1 MKKITILALGLAVC
15 ASAGAQTSVLKEAE
29 QAMKG
34 GKDAAAV
41 MTIITPA
48 FTNPE
53 TAQLAQT
60 YYIPGKASFKDY
72 DNLLGLKQFG
82 KTKDG
87 DDVKMGKLLIQGYDM
102 YVKALPLDSVPNEKG
117 KVKPKYSKDI
127 VSTIA
132 GHFTDFTNAG
142 ADLYNAKDYD
152 GAYRA
157 WGIFNEIPQNPS
169 FREKL
174 TSVPADT
181 ILGEIAFNQALA
193 AWQGN
198 HLEDALKAFLFA
210 KSKGYSKKQLYDYAI
225 AVADGAKNS
234 EALLALSEE
243 AFGLYGD
250 QDPMYLGQ
258 MVNYYLQNKNFDKAF
273 ENINGAI
280 AKDPNNAQYYNIQ
293 GVLYEN
299 VDKRP
304 EAIAAYKKATELDP
318 ENANALYNYGRQL
331 CESAYALNDAAP
343 TSQREYEAY
352 KAEKIVP
359 LFQQAVDILEK
370 AYTVNPDNTDVLK
383 YLENVYYNLGD
394 EAKLN
399 DVRKRM
405 TY

>member
-273 ENINGAI
+273 EIINGAI

-394 EAKLN
+394 EAKHN

>member
-273 ENINGAI
+273 EIINGAI

-318 ENANALYNYGRQL
+318 EKANALYNYGRQL

>member
-1 MKKITILALGLAVC
+1 MKKIAILALGLAVC

-60 YYIPGKASFKDY
+60 YYIPGKVSFKDY

-273 ENINGAI
+273 EIINGAI